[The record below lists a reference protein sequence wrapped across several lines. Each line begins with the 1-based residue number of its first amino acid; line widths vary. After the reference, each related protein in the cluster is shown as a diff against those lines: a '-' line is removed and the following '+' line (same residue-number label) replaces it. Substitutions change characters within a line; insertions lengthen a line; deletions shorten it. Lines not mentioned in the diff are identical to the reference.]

1 MTTLTIKTIG
11 TVCQGVAKEHTPN
24 ISAISMVGDEQFTF
38 CEMCEQNIERW
49 YDDSDDERLPLW
61 RDWKVSK

>member
-1 MTTLTIKTIG
+1 MTTLNTLTIG

-24 ISAISMVGDEQFTF
+24 ISAISSHNDEQFTF

-49 YDDSDDERLPLW
+49 YDDSDDERLPMW